1 MPYLKTLKGAFFFNS
16 WIFNRPF
23 ITKILFLELFYTKLS
38 RRYRVLIYSLP
49 LLSPE
54 PEWCICMCISSYAS
68 TICWKDYFFSIA
80 LPLFCDKDWLTMFMW
95 VYFRTFF
102 SVPLIYL
109 SLYVFLPT
117 THCLDYCSF
126 ISLEL
131 RSWPPNWFFTITPP
145 ILLLHIC
152 LRIIV
157 NIHKITCWD
166 FNWDCIE
173 STDQVRKKLT
183 CWQYCLPI
191 HKHGMSSSVSTLH
204 WFTEV
209 L

>member
-1 MPYLKTLKGAFFFNS
+1 MTLKPSASCYHPTPWKESYQKIKFNIVDFLLIV
-16 WIFNRPF
+16 IFVM
-23 ITKILFLELFYTKLS
+23 I
-38 RRYRVLIYSLP
+38 
-49 LLSPE
+49 
-54 PEWCICMCISSYAS
+54 
-68 TICWKDYFFSIA
+68 IA
-80 LPLFCDKDWLTMFMW
+80 TL
-95 VYFRTFF
+95 V
-102 SVPLIYL
+102 
-109 SLYVFLPT
+109 YVFLPT

-152 LRIIV
+152 FRIIV

-183 CWQYCLPI
+183 RWQYCLPI